1 MKSWWASA
9 SGCGFHDAE
18 DASEPR
24 TRATLRNAS
33 RIREVIALAV
43 QTHGQKRGVHRAAE
57 LLGVA
62 ERTVRDIQGGRTS
75 GASIAEE
82 TARDAAH
89 ALRRERQ
96 AQLRAEL
103 REIEGQMN
111 AMDVARGGASFGVGG

>member
-24 TRATLRNAS
+24 TRATSRNAS

-62 ERTVRDIQGGRTS
+62 ERTARDIQGGRTS

-89 ALRRERQ
+89 TLRRERQ

-111 AMDVARGGASFGVGG
+111 AMDVARGGASFGMGG